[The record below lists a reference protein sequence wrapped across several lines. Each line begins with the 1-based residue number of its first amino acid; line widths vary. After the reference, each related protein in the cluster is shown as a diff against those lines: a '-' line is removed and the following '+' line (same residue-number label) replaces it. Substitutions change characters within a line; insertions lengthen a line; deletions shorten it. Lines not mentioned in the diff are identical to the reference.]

1 MLKRKVVPKLKL
13 PSPPHTPLPP
23 PSNHFPSPAEAN
35 PQNYILSLL
44 KRCASLR
51 CFKQIHSHML
61 TLGVHKPNH
70 LLSKLL
76 LLDDLPYSLLLF
88 SRNPRPNDYSF
99 NVMIRALTTIYADYP
114 LALEFYLRMVRSG
127 ERPNHYTFPFV
138 LVASA
143 NLESLC
149 CGLTAHA
156 PIFKLGLG
164 GNDHVQHS
172 LITMYSR
179 CGEVALARQVF
190 DEIGVRDPVSWNSM
204 LCGYAKMGHAGEAV
218 ELFRRMRSE
227 GSIVPDEVTLVS
239 VLAAC
244 GDLGDSSLGT
254 WLEGLV
260 EEYGLVLNSFLGSAL
275 IDMYEPHR
283 YAQNGLSDKAIKLFH
298 TMREA
303 RVEPDKITIVGV
315 LSACAAVG
323 ALELGRSLDAYASGN
338 GLYHNVF
345 VGTALVDMYAKCGNL
360 GRAMEVFDIMPH
372 KNIVSWNAMISALA
386 FNGQGEEAISLF
398 TRMIN
403 VNQGFQPNDITFIGV
418 LSACVH
424 SGLVDEG
431 RRWFDVMQSAYG
443 IIPKIEHFSCMVD
456 LLARAGLLEE
466 AWEFIE
472 KMPQKPDAV
481 VLGALLSACRYQKN
495 MEVGERVMKRI
506 LELEP
511 SNSGN
516 YVISSKIF
524 ANSKRWEDSARIRG
538 LMRERGV
545 TKTPGCSWIEGWV
558 RAQVDDA
565 AAEQQ
570 REAAVVLTPP
580 LALEG
585 GLAEEHQ
592 TPGLLPR
599 VLSLLRNVRPGSDL
613 THLQASLL
621 FPRYIMLSS
630 VLDTSLVSGNNF
642 LP

>member
-1 MLKRKVVPKLKL
+1 MLKHKVVPKLKL
-13 PSPPHTPLPP
+13 PSPPRTRLPLPP
-23 PSNHFPSPAEAN
+23 PSTHFASPAEAN
-35 PQNYILSLL
+35 PQNHIVSLL

-76 LLDDLPYSLLLF
+76 LLNDLPYSLLLF

-99 NVMIRALTTIYADYP
+99 NVMIRALATIYADYP

-143 NLESLC
+143 NLESLY

-156 PIFKLGLG
+156 PIFKLGLD

-227 GSIVPDEVTLVS
+227 GSIVPDEVTLLC

-275 IDMYEPHR
+275 IDMYGKCGDLGSAR
-283 YAQNGLSDKAIKLFH
+283 RIFDGLAKKDLVAWNAMITGQNGLSDKAIELFY
-298 TMREA
+298 TMKEA

-403 VNQGFQPNDITFIGV
+403 VNQGFRPNDITFIGV
-418 LSACVH
+418 LAACVH

-443 IIPKIEHFSCMVD
+443 VIPKIEHYSCMVD

-495 MEVGERVMKRI
+495 MEVGERVVKRI

-545 TKTPGCSWIEGWV
+545 TKTPGCSWIEVGK
-558 RAQVDDA
+558 QVHEFHAGDGLHLR
-565 AAEQQ
+565 AAEVY
-570 REAAVVLTPP
+570 EMINLLVDEMKMEGYTP
-580 LALEG
+580 LMTE
-585 GLAEEHQ
+585 
-592 TPGLLPR
+592 
-599 VLSLLRNVRPGSDL
+599 
-613 THLQASLL
+613 
-621 FPRYIMLSS
+621 
-630 VLDTSLVSGNNF
+630 
-642 LP
+642 

>member
-1 MLKRKVVPKLKL
+1 MLKHKVVPKLKR
-13 PSPPHTPLPP
+13 PSPPQTRLPPSP
-23 PSNHFPSPAEAN
+23 PSNHFPSAAEAN
-35 PQNYILSLL
+35 PRNHILSLL

-76 LLDDLPYSLLLF
+76 LLNDLPYSLLLF

-156 PIFKLGLG
+156 PIFKLGLD

-204 LCGYAKMGHAGEAV
+204 LSGYAKMGHAREAV

-227 GSIVPDEVTLVS
+227 GSIVPDEVTLVC

-260 EEYGLVLNSFLGSAL
+260 EEYGLVLDSFLGSAL

-283 YAQNGLSDKAIKLFH
+283 YAQNGLSDKAIELFH

-303 RVEPDKITIVGV
+303 TVEPDKITIVGV

-338 GLYHNVF
+338 GLYRNVF

-424 SGLVDEG
+424 SGLVNEG

-443 IIPKIEHFSCMVD
+443 IIPKIEHYSCMVD

-495 MEVGERVMKRI
+495 MEVGERVVKRI

-545 TKTPGCSWIEGWV
+545 TKTPGCSWIEDWV

-565 AAEQQ
+565 ATEQR

-585 GLAEEHQ
+585 GLVEEHQ

-599 VLSLLRNVRPGSDL
+599 MLSLLRNVRPGSDL
-613 THLQASLL
+613 THFQACHF

-630 VLDTSLVSGNNF
+630 VWF
-642 LP
+642 

>member
-1 MLKRKVVPKLKL
+1 
-13 PSPPHTPLPP
+13 
-23 PSNHFPSPAEAN
+23 
-35 PQNYILSLL
+35 
-44 KRCASLR
+44 
-51 CFKQIHSHML
+51 
-61 TLGVHKPNH
+61 
-70 LLSKLL
+70 
-76 LLDDLPYSLLLF
+76 
-88 SRNPRPNDYSF
+88 
-99 NVMIRALTTIYADYP
+99 
-114 LALEFYLRMVRSG
+114 MVRSG

-204 LCGYAKMGHAGEAV
+204 LCG
-218 ELFRRMRSE
+218 
-227 GSIVPDEVTLVS
+227 
-239 VLAAC
+239 
-244 GDLGDSSLGT
+244 
-254 WLEGLV
+254 
-260 EEYGLVLNSFLGSAL
+260 
-275 IDMYEPHR
+275 

-545 TKTPGCSWIEGWV
+545 TKTPGCSWIEVGK
-558 RAQVDDA
+558 QVHEFHAGDGLHLR
-565 AAEQQ
+565 AAEIY
-570 REAAVVLTPP
+570 EMINLLVDEMKMEGYTP
-580 LALEG
+580 LMTE
-585 GLAEEHQ
+585 
-592 TPGLLPR
+592 
-599 VLSLLRNVRPGSDL
+599 
-613 THLQASLL
+613 
-621 FPRYIMLSS
+621 
-630 VLDTSLVSGNNF
+630 
-642 LP
+642 

>member
-1 MLKRKVVPKLKL
+1 MLKHKVVPKLKL
-13 PSPPHTPLPP
+13 PFPPRTRLPP
-23 PSNHFPSPAEAN
+23 PPPSTHFPSPAEAN
-35 PQNYILSLL
+35 PQNHIVSLL

-76 LLDDLPYSLLLF
+76 LLNDLPYSLLLF

-99 NVMIRALTTIYADYP
+99 NVMIRALATIYADYP

-143 NLESLC
+143 NLESLY

-156 PIFKLGLG
+156 PIFKLGLD

-227 GSIVPDEVTLVS
+227 GSIVPDEVTLLC

-275 IDMYEPHR
+275 IDMYGKCGDLGSAR
-283 YAQNGLSDKAIKLFH
+283 RIFDGLAKKDLVAWNAMITGQNGLSDKAIELFY
-298 TMREA
+298 TMKEA

-403 VNQGFQPNDITFIGV
+403 VNQGFRPNDITFIGV
-418 LSACVH
+418 LAACVH

-443 IIPKIEHFSCMVD
+443 VIPKIEHYSCMVD

-495 MEVGERVMKRI
+495 MEVGERVVKRI

-545 TKTPGCSWIEGWV
+545 TKTPGCSWIEVGK
-558 RAQVDDA
+558 QVHEFHAGDGLHLR
-565 AAEQQ
+565 AAEVY
-570 REAAVVLTPP
+570 EMINLLVDEMKMEGYTP
-580 LALEG
+580 LMTE
-585 GLAEEHQ
+585 
-592 TPGLLPR
+592 
-599 VLSLLRNVRPGSDL
+599 
-613 THLQASLL
+613 
-621 FPRYIMLSS
+621 
-630 VLDTSLVSGNNF
+630 
-642 LP
+642 

>member
-1 MLKRKVVPKLKL
+1 MLKHKVIPKLKLKL
-13 PSPPHTPLPP
+13 PSPPQMPLPPAP

-35 PQNYILSLL
+35 PQNHILSLL
-44 KRCASLR
+44 ERCASLR
-51 CFKQIHSHML
+51 CFKQIHSHVL

-76 LLDDLPYSLLLF
+76 LLNDLPYSLLLF

-156 PIFKLGLG
+156 LIFKLGLD

-204 LCGYAKMGHAGEAV
+204 LSGYAKMGHAGEAV

-227 GSIVPDEVTLVS
+227 GSIVPDEVTLVC

-260 EEYGLVLNSFLGSAL
+260 EEHGLVLDSFLGSAL
-275 IDMYEPHR
+275 IDMYGKCGDLGSAR
-283 YAQNGLSDKAIKLFH
+283 RIFDGLAKKDLVAWNAMITGYAQNGLSDKAIELFH

-398 TRMIN
+398 TWMIN
-403 VNQGFQPNDITFIGV
+403 VNQGFRPNDITFIGV

-424 SGLVDEG
+424 SGLLNEG

-443 IIPKIEHFSCMVD
+443 IIPKIEHYSCMVD

-466 AWEFIE
+466 AWEFTE

-495 MEVGERVMKRI
+495 MEVGERVVKRI

-545 TKTPGCSWIEGWV
+545 TKTPGCSWIEVGK
-558 RAQVDDA
+558 QVHEFHAGDGLRLR
-565 AAEQQ
+565 AAEIY
-570 REAAVVLTPP
+570 EMINLLVDEMKMEGYTP
-580 LALEG
+580 LMTE
-585 GLAEEHQ
+585 
-592 TPGLLPR
+592 
-599 VLSLLRNVRPGSDL
+599 
-613 THLQASLL
+613 
-621 FPRYIMLSS
+621 
-630 VLDTSLVSGNNF
+630 
-642 LP
+642 